1 MCWKLLILPQM
12 HVLGEIY
19 MFPHPSWLGLFAT
32 KCAFLHLE
40 NCVCRKY
47 SFKKLTEFSQR
58 NQVLHA
64 AANNTA
70 GFFFFLEIQELR
82 SLSWIGLSGT
92 NDPYSNLKSD
102 LQKVCLSKLTQ
113 FSQGNKWLVALAST
127 TDPFLLRDTC
137 VSSTQ
142 HMMRICNKKNLSPNS
157 KSDLQEVLHSKT
169 ASISTRKQWAR
180 YSFFYYTQ
188 VSLER

>member
-70 GFFFFLEIQELR
+70 GFFFFFGDLWASFTQLNRPIWNQW
-82 SLSWIGLSGT
+82 SLLQLKKWFAKGLSLKT
-92 NDPYSNLKSD
+92 NSI
-102 LQKVCLSKLTQ
+102 LTGKQ
-113 FSQGNKWLVALAST
+113 VAGCS
-127 TDPFLLRDTC
+127 C
-137 VSSTQ
+137 
-142 HMMRICNKKNLSPNS
+142 
-157 KSDLQEVLHSKT
+157 
-169 ASISTRKQWAR
+169 
-180 YSFFYYTQ
+180 FYYW
-188 VSLER
+188 SFSFERYMCLVNSAYDAYLQ